1 MAVSLNMSNYRAD
14 YFVGEASLSQRVEVQ
29 QSAQGSGFAQILD
42 SRNSAASGSNDSSGN
57 AGSVNSSGTVNS
69 SGSVGGS
76 DVCANTASA
85 KLEAPVKADA
95 GISDKLAEAVGAEFN
110 ELKKVVESE
119 AAELPEDTLQ
129 LARDIINGD
138 VKLEDV
144 PAEKI
149 TYELLKALVLAKF
162 EKKLEEDE
170 KANDPKE
177 KSVDQT
183 CTSAQVDAMLAI
195 FFALIDSYTETR
207 YDDSGEGAGFM
218 QQVEEIS
225 EMIDELGEDIDM
237 TALMARLLIEKKDE
251 EEEPVED
258 AEELG
263 EVTLEEEIEPVGARV
278 IDKLAE
284 LIGEDKA
291 KLLQEAVE
299 SGDVTEIAKA
309 VQKVADAIVKPEIR
323 EDTAR
328 FTVAREVS
336 EELEMLRSA
345 KLAQKQPDD
354 LLKEFGVKVDENAG
368 EVVKAL
374 GESAE
379 ANEGGK
385 SESGAGS
392 GDANTGANGAALT
405 AQEAPVVFRT
415 ADGAEFEVQP
425 SEVVSQAMKIVEQA
439 VQDTAERTEYSLV
452 LNPGELGRITVRMI
466 KAADGAVSVT
476 IAAENSHTQRILE
489 ENSSLMQ
496 SNLRNSGIQ
505 LESWQTVSESQQET
519 LAQDYNG
526 SSKNPYYREEQ
537 KPEETEPE
545 ESFAEII
552 AAM

>member
-1 MAVSLNMSNYRAD
+1 MAVSLNMSSYRTD
-14 YFVGEASLSQRVEVQ
+14 YFAGEASLSQRVEAQ
-29 QSAQGSGFAQILD
+29 QSTQGSGFAQILG
-42 SRNSAASGSNDSSGN
+42 SRNTASSPVNSVNSSSTAN
-57 AGSVNSSGTVNS
+57 TGSVNSSGAVNTDT
-69 SGSVGGS
+69 SGKNLN
-76 DVCANTASA
+76 AA
-85 KLEAPVKADA
+85 LAPVDA
-95 GISDKLAEAVGAEFN
+95 AISSKIPENSGNGFSYYDTVQ
-110 ELKKVVESE
+110 SE
-119 AAELPEDTLQ
+119 EIGVIEDALQ

-144 PAEKI
+144 PEEEI
-149 TYELLKALVLAKF
+149 TYDLLKALLIAKF

-251 EEEPVED
+251 EEEPVEN

-263 EVTLEEEIEPVGARV
+263 EVTLEEDIEPVGARF

-291 KLLQEAVE
+291 KLLKEAIE
-299 SGDVTEIAKA
+299 SGDVNEIAKA
-309 VQKVADAIVKPEIR
+309 IQKTVDAIVKPGIR

-345 KLAQKQPDD
+345 KQAQKQPDD
-354 LLKEFGVKVDENAG
+354 LLKEFGVKVDENAD

-374 GESAE
+374 GESAD
-379 ANEGGK
+379 ANAGGK
-385 SESGAGS
+385 SESDAGSDTNAGAG
-392 GDANTGANGAALT
+392 GAALA
-405 AQEAPVVFRT
+405 AQEAPVVFRA

-425 SEVVSQAMKIVEQA
+425 SEVVSQAMKLVEQA
-439 VQDTAERTEYSLV
+439 VQDTAEQTEYSLV
-452 LNPGELGRITVRMI
+452 LNPGELGRITVKLI

-476 IAAENSHTQRILE
+476 IAAENAHTQRILE

-505 LESWQTVSESQQET
+505 LENWQTVSESQQET

-537 KPEETEPE
+537 KSEEQEPE